1 MTFEAAWLT
10 LLLLQQGRERGEI
23 QFHYPSALDN
33 EIENRKILLFINDLS
48 LTSLSKAVVLYM
60 QIWQK
65 THAMHSLTGIGNPG
79 FLDLPM
85 TAFFASRQ
93 CPGTAIRAAMDWAL
107 QQAQSKAVVVSGFH
121 SPLEQSVLK
130 VLTQARSPVVA
141 VLARPV
147 EGAKLPPDWAE
158 PLAQGHLAV
167 VSAAKATTR
176 LTVEVA
182 TARNNLVAQLAT
194 YIVVAHAS
202 PGGVLASLVT
212 QWQLAGQG
220 GVKVLG

>member
-1 MTFEAAWLT
+1 
-10 LLLLQQGRERGEI
+10 
-23 QFHYPSALDN
+23 
-33 EIENRKILLFINDLS
+33 
-48 LTSLSKAVVLYM
+48 M

-79 FLDLPM
+79 LLDLPM

-107 QQAQSKAVVVSGFH
+107 QQARARNVVISGFH

-130 VLTQARSPVVA
+130 VLIEARSPVVA

-158 PLAQGHLAV
+158 PLALEHLTV
-167 VSAAKATTR
+167 VSSAKATTR
-176 LTVEVA
+176 LTGEVA
-182 TARNNLVAQLAT
+182 TARNRLVAQLAT
-194 YIVVAHAS
+194 DIVVAHAN
-202 PGGVLASLVT
+202 PGGTLASLLA
-212 QWQLAGQG
+212 QWQLDGQER
-220 GVKVLG
+220 VKILA